1 MARKPVILSALVQAR
16 YGDEGKELTR
26 TIIRASGAKLPAQ
39 QAEDMTAPETF
50 AGPQEI
56 P

>member
-1 MARKPVILSALVQAR
+1 VAKSLSGR
-16 YGDEGKELTR
+16 
-26 TIIRASGAKLPAQ
+26 IIRASGANLPAQ

-50 AGPQEI
+50 AEPQEN

>member
-1 MARKPVILSALVQAR
+1 MCQSRYELDTVMAAKSLSGR
-16 YGDEGKELTR
+16 
-26 TIIRASGAKLPAQ
+26 IIRASGANLPAQ

-50 AGPQEI
+50 AEPQEN